1 MSFFP
6 QGTVDMM
13 RSARETAMAD
23 QLKVWDTEADDATE
37 DPYDSTETVHYDG
50 KASLQSDVKALRR
63 DPAGDQ
69 ALEAEA
75 TAITPLVE
83 KEVEDALLDSRCK
96 ADFRGQVRIGRVTET
111 RRREVTLAVGI
122 AWD

>member
-6 QGTVDMM
+6 QGTIDMM
-13 RSARETAMAD
+13 GTARETAMGD
-23 QLKVWDTEADDATE
+23 HLKAWDTEADEATE

-75 TAITPLVE
+75 TAIIPLVD
-83 KEVEDALLDSRCK
+83 KGVEDALLSSRCK
-96 ADFRGQVRIGRVTET
+96 ASFRGQVRTGRVTET